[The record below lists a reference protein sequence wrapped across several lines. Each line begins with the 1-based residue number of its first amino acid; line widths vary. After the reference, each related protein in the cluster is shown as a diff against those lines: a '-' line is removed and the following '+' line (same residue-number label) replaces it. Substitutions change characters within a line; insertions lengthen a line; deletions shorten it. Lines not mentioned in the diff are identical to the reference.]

1 MRIFLSLLKKEA
13 IEGARTKKIISTFI
27 LFLFIGL
34 ISPLTAK
41 LTPMIL
47 QSIATGNIDIN
58 VAPPSEID
66 SWIQFFKNI
75 GQIGMFGLAII
86 LSTQMANE
94 FQKGT
99 LINLLS
105 KGLPRY
111 QVVLSKIFYNFILWF
126 IAYFCSFILTYF
138 YTKYFFGI
146 SFSIRNILMAALLP
160 FVFVAALLPFVFGLF
175 LISLET
181 LAGVIS
187 GNVIGTLI
195 LTTAGIVIQLILS
208 IRDEIVKYM
217 PIALIGKPVNLIK
230 GIGYDDYYVP
240 IITGSILLILC
251 IVISIAVINKKQIS

>member
-13 IEGARTKKIISTFI
+13 IEGARTKKMISIFI

-66 SWIQFFKNI
+66 SWTQFFKNI
-75 GQIGMFGLAII
+75 SQIGMFGLAII

-126 IAYFCSFILTYF
+126 LAYYSSFILTYF

-146 SFSIRNILMAALLP
+146 SFPIRNILMAALLP
-160 FVFVAALLPFVFGLF
+160 FIFGLF
-175 LISLET
+175 LISLEI
-181 LAGVIS
+181 LSGVIS

-195 LTTAGIVIQLILS
+195 LTTVGIVIQLILS

>member
-13 IEGARTKKIISTFI
+13 IEGARTKKMISTFI

-66 SWIQFFKNI
+66 SWTQFFKNI
-75 GQIGMFGLAII
+75 SQIGMFGLAII

-94 FQKGT
+94 FQKGS

-126 IAYFCSFILTYF
+126 LAYFCSFILTYF

-146 SFSIRNILMAALLP
+146 SFPVRNILMASLLP
-160 FVFVAALLPFVFGLF
+160 FIFGLF
-175 LISLET
+175 LISLEI

-187 GNVIGTLI
+187 GSVIGTLI
-195 LTTAGIVIQLILS
+195 LTTVGIVIQLILS

-240 IITGSILLILC
+240 IIAGSILLILC

>member
-13 IEGARTKKIISTFI
+13 IEGARTKKMISTFI
-27 LFLFIGL
+27 LLLFIGL

-58 VAPPSEID
+58 VAIPSEID
-66 SWIQFFKNI
+66 SWTQFFKNI
-75 GQIGMFGLAII
+75 SQIGMFGLAII
-86 LSTQMANE
+86 LSTQMVNE

-126 IAYFCSFILTYF
+126 IAYFCSFTLTYF

-146 SFSIRNILMAALLP
+146 SFPIRNILM
-160 FVFVAALLPFVFGLF
+160 AALLPFVFGLF
-175 LISLET
+175 LISLEI

-195 LTTAGIVIQLILS
+195 LMTAGIVIQLILS

-240 IITGSILLILC
+240 IITGGILIIIC

>member
-1 MRIFLSLLKKEA
+1 MRIFLSLLTKEA

-66 SWIQFFKNI
+66 SWTQFFKNI
-75 GQIGMFGLAII
+75 SQIGMFGLAII

-126 IAYFCSFILTYF
+126 LAYFCSFILTYF

-146 SFSIRNILMAALLP
+146 SFPIRNILMAALLP
-160 FVFVAALLPFVFGLF
+160 FIFGLF
-175 LISLET
+175 LISLEI

-195 LTTAGIVIQLILS
+195 LTTGGIVIQLIVS

>member
-13 IEGARTKKIISTFI
+13 IEGARTKKTTSTLI

-41 LTPMIL
+41 LTPLIL

-66 SWIQFFKNI
+66 SWTQFFKNI
-75 GQIGMFGLAII
+75 SQIGMFGLAII

-126 IAYFCSFILTYF
+126 LAYFCSFILTYF

-146 SFSIRNILMAALLP
+146 SFPIRNILMAALLP
-160 FVFVAALLPFVFGLF
+160 FIFGLF
-175 LISLET
+175 LISLEI
-181 LAGVIS
+181 LAWVIS

-195 LTTAGIVIQLILS
+195 LTTVGIVIQLILS

-251 IVISIAVINKKQIS
+251 IVISIAIINKKQIS

>member
-13 IEGARTKKIISTFI
+13 IEGSRTKKMISTFI

-58 VAPPSEID
+58 AVPPSEID
-66 SWIQFFKNI
+66 SWTQFFKNI
-75 GQIGMFGLAII
+75 SQIGMLGLAII

-126 IAYFCSFILTYF
+126 IAYFGSFILTYF

-146 SFSIRNILMAALLP
+146 SFPIKNILMAALLP
-160 FVFVAALLPFVFGLF
+160 FIFGLF
-175 LISLET
+175 LIALEI

-240 IITGSILLILC
+240 IITGSILVIIF

>member
-13 IEGARTKKIISTFI
+13 IEGARTKKMISTFT

-66 SWIQFFKNI
+66 SWTQFFKNI
-75 GQIGMFGLAII
+75 SQIGMFGLSII

-126 IAYFCSFILTYF
+126 IAYFCSFVLTYF

-146 SFSIRNILMAALLP
+146 SFPIRNILM
-160 FVFVAALLPFVFGLF
+160 AALLPFVFGLF
-175 LISLET
+175 LISLEI

-195 LTTAGIVIQLILS
+195 LTILGIVIQLILS

-240 IITGSILLILC
+240 IITGSILLVLC

>member
-13 IEGARTKKIISTFI
+13 IEGARTKKTTSTLI

-41 LTPMIL
+41 LTPLIL

-66 SWIQFFKNI
+66 SWTQFFKNI
-75 GQIGMFGLAII
+75 SQIGMFGLAII

-126 IAYFCSFILTYF
+126 LAYFCSCILTYF

-146 SFSIRNILMAALLP
+146 SFPIRNILMAALLP
-160 FVFVAALLPFVFGLF
+160 FIFGLF
-175 LISLET
+175 LISLEI

-195 LTTAGIVIQLILS
+195 LTTLGIVIQLILS

-240 IITGSILLILC
+240 IITGNILLIMC
-251 IVISIAVINKKQIS
+251 IVISIAIINKKQIS

>member
-13 IEGARTKKIISTFI
+13 IEGARTKKMISTFI

-66 SWIQFFKNI
+66 SWTQFFKNI
-75 GQIGMFGLAII
+75 SQIGMFGLAII

-126 IAYFCSFILTYF
+126 LAYFCSFILTYF

-146 SFSIRNILMAALLP
+146 SFPIRNILMAALLP
-160 FVFVAALLPFVFGLF
+160 FIFGLF
-175 LISLET
+175 LISLEI

-195 LTTAGIVIQLILS
+195 LTTVGIVIQLILS

-251 IVISIAVINKKQIS
+251 IVISIAIINKKQIS

>member
-13 IEGARTKKIISTFI
+13 IEGARTKKMISTFI
-27 LFLFIGL
+27 LFLLIGL

-41 LTPMIL
+41 LTTMIL

-66 SWIQFFKNI
+66 SWTQFFKNI
-75 GQIGMFGLAII
+75 SQIGMFGLVII

-146 SFSIRNILMAALLP
+146 SFPIRNILMAALLP
-160 FVFVAALLPFVFGLF
+160 FIFGLF
-175 LISLET
+175 LISLEI

-195 LTTAGIVIQLILS
+195 LTSAGIVIQLILS

-230 GIGYDDYYVP
+230 GIGYDDFYVP

>member
-66 SWIQFFKNI
+66 SWTQFFKNI
-75 GQIGMFGLAII
+75 SQIGMFGLSII

-138 YTKYFFGI
+138 YTRYFFGI

-160 FVFVAALLPFVFGLF
+160 FIFGLF
-175 LISLET
+175 LISLEI

>member
-13 IEGARTKKIISTFI
+13 IEGARTKKMISTLI

-66 SWIQFFKNI
+66 SWTQFFKNI
-75 GQIGMFGLAII
+75 SQIGMFGLAII

-111 QVVLSKIFYNFILWF
+111 QVVLSKIFYNFMLWF
-126 IAYFCSFILTYF
+126 LAYFSSFILTYF

-146 SFSIRNILMAALLP
+146 SFPIRNLLMAALLP
-160 FVFVAALLPFVFGLF
+160 FIFGLF
-175 LISLET
+175 LISLEI

-187 GNVIGTLI
+187 ANVIGTLI
-195 LTTAGIVIQLILS
+195 LTTVGIVIQLILS

-251 IVISIAVINKKQIS
+251 IVISIAIINKKQIS

>member
-13 IEGARTKKIISTFI
+13 IEGARTKKMISTFI

-66 SWIQFFKNI
+66 SWTQFFKNI
-75 GQIGMFGLAII
+75 SQIGMFGLAII

-146 SFSIRNILMAALLP
+146 SFPIRNILMAALLP
-160 FVFVAALLPFVFGLF
+160 FIFGLF
-175 LISLET
+175 LISLEI

-195 LTTAGIVIQLILS
+195 LTTVGIVIQLILS

-240 IITGSILLILC
+240 VITGGILLILC

>member
-66 SWIQFFKNI
+66 SWTQFFKNI
-75 GQIGMFGLAII
+75 SQIGMFGLSII

-146 SFSIRNILMAALLP
+146 SFPIRNILMAALLP
-160 FVFVAALLPFVFGLF
+160 FIFGLF
-175 LISLET
+175 LISLEI

-195 LTTAGIVIQLILS
+195 LTTVGIVIQLILS

-251 IVISIAVINKKQIS
+251 IVISIAIINKKQIS

>member
-66 SWIQFFKNI
+66 SWTQFLKNI
-75 GQIGMFGLAII
+75 SQIGMFGLAII
-86 LSTQMANE
+86 LSTQIANE

-146 SFSIRNILMAALLP
+146 SFPIRNILMAALLP
-160 FVFVAALLPFVFGLF
+160 FIFGLF
-175 LISLET
+175 LISLEI

-195 LTTAGIVIQLILS
+195 LTSAGIVIQLILS

>member
-13 IEGARTKKIISTFI
+13 IEGARTKKMTSILI

-66 SWIQFFKNI
+66 SWTQFFKNI
-75 GQIGMFGLAII
+75 SQIGMFGLAII

-94 FQKGT
+94 FQKGS

-146 SFSIRNILMAALLP
+146 SFPIRNILMAALLP
-160 FVFVAALLPFVFGLF
+160 FIFGLF
-175 LISLET
+175 LISLEI

-187 GNVIGTLI
+187 GSVIGTLI
-195 LTTAGIVIQLILS
+195 LTTVGIVIQLILS

>member
-1 MRIFLSLLKKEA
+1 MRIFLSLLKKET
-13 IEGARTKKIISTFI
+13 IEGARTKKMISTFI

-66 SWIQFFKNI
+66 SWTQFFKNI
-75 GQIGMFGLAII
+75 SQIGMFGLAII

-126 IAYFCSFILTYF
+126 IAYLCSFILTYF

-146 SFSIRNILMAALLP
+146 SFPIRNILMAALLP
-160 FVFVAALLPFVFGLF
+160 FIFGLF
-175 LISLET
+175 LISLEI

-195 LTTAGIVIQLILS
+195 LTSAGIVIQLILS

-217 PIALIGKPVNLIK
+217 PIALIEKPVNLIK

>member
-13 IEGARTKKIISTFI
+13 IEGARTKKMISTFT

-66 SWIQFFKNI
+66 SWTQFFKNI
-75 GQIGMFGLAII
+75 SQIGMFGLAII
-86 LSTQMANE
+86 LSTQMVNE

-111 QVVLSKIFYNFILWF
+111 QVVLSKIFYDFILWF

-146 SFSIRNILMAALLP
+146 SFPIRNILMAALLP
-160 FVFVAALLPFVFGLF
+160 FIFGLF
-175 LISLET
+175 LISLEI

-195 LTTAGIVIQLILS
+195 LTSAGIVIQLILS

-217 PIALIGKPVNLIK
+217 PIALIRKPVNLIK
-230 GIGYDDYYVP
+230 GIGYDDYYVL

>member
-13 IEGARTKKIISTFI
+13 IEGARTKKMISTFI

-75 GQIGMFGLAII
+75 SQIGMFGLAII

-146 SFSIRNILMAALLP
+146 SFPIRNILMAALLP
-160 FVFVAALLPFVFGLF
+160 FIFGLF
-175 LISLET
+175 LISLEI

>member
-47 QSIATGNIDIN
+47 QSISTGNIDIN
-58 VAPPSEID
+58 VVPPSEID
-66 SWIQFFKNI
+66 SWTQFFKNI
-75 GQIGMFGLAII
+75 SQIGMFGLAII

-126 IAYFCSFILTYF
+126 LAYFCSFILTYF

-146 SFSIRNILMAALLP
+146 SFPIRNILMAALLP
-160 FVFVAALLPFVFGLF
+160 FIFGLF
-175 LISLET
+175 LISLEI

-195 LTTAGIVIQLILS
+195 LTTGGIVIQLILS

>member
-1 MRIFLSLLKKEA
+1 MRIFLSLLKKES
-13 IEGARTKKIISTFI
+13 IEGARTKKMISTFI

-66 SWIQFFKNI
+66 SWTQFFKNI
-75 GQIGMFGLAII
+75 SQIGMFGLAII

-146 SFSIRNILMAALLP
+146 SFPIRNILMAALLP
-160 FVFVAALLPFVFGLF
+160 FIFGLF
-175 LISLET
+175 LISLEI

-187 GNVIGTLI
+187 ANVIGTLI
-195 LTTAGIVIQLILS
+195 LTSVGIVIQLILS

-251 IVISIAVINKKQIS
+251 IVISIAIINKKQIS

>member
-13 IEGARTKKIISTFI
+13 IEGARTKKMISTFI

-58 VAPPSEID
+58 VAPLSEID
-66 SWIQFFKNI
+66 SWTQFFKNI
-75 GQIGMFGLAII
+75 SQIGMFGLAII

-105 KGLPRY
+105 NGLPRY

-126 IAYFCSFILTYF
+126 IAYFCSFIITYF

-146 SFSIRNILMAALLP
+146 SFPIRNILMAALLP
-160 FVFVAALLPFVFGLF
+160 FIFGLF
-175 LISLET
+175 LISLEI

-195 LTTAGIVIQLILS
+195 LTAIGIVIQLILS

-217 PIALIGKPVNLIK
+217 PIALIEKPVNLIK

-251 IVISIAVINKKQIS
+251 IAISIAVINKKQIS

>member
-13 IEGARTKKIISTFI
+13 IEGARTKKTTSTLI

-41 LTPMIL
+41 LTPLIL

-66 SWIQFFKNI
+66 SWTQFFKNI
-75 GQIGMFGLAII
+75 SQIGMFGLAII

-126 IAYFCSFILTYF
+126 LAYFCSFILTYF

-146 SFSIRNILMAALLP
+146 SFPIRNILMAALLP
-160 FVFVAALLPFVFGLF
+160 FIFGLF
-175 LISLET
+175 LISLEI

-195 LTTAGIVIQLILS
+195 LTSAGIVIQLILS

-240 IITGSILLILC
+240 IIAGSILLILC

>member
-13 IEGARTKKIISTFI
+13 IEGARTKKMISTFI

-66 SWIQFFKNI
+66 SWTQFFKNI
-75 GQIGMFGLAII
+75 SQIGMFGLAII

-146 SFSIRNILMAALLP
+146 SFPIRNILM
-160 FVFVAALLPFVFGLF
+160 AALLPFVFGLF
-175 LISLET
+175 LISLEI

-195 LTTAGIVIQLILS
+195 LTTLGIVIQLILS
-208 IRDEIVKYM
+208 IRDEVVKYM

>member
-1 MRIFLSLLKKEA
+1 MRIFLSLLNKEA
-13 IEGARTKKIISTFI
+13 IEGARTKKMISTFI

-41 LTPMIL
+41 LTPLIL

-66 SWIQFFKNI
+66 SWTQFFKNI
-75 GQIGMFGLAII
+75 SQIGMFGLAII

-126 IAYFCSFILTYF
+126 LAYFCSFILTYF

-146 SFSIRNILMAALLP
+146 SFPIRNILMAALLP
-160 FVFVAALLPFVFGLF
+160 FIFGLF
-175 LISLET
+175 LISLEI

-195 LTTAGIVIQLILS
+195 LTTVGIVIQLILS

-251 IVISIAVINKKQIS
+251 IVISIAIINKKQIS